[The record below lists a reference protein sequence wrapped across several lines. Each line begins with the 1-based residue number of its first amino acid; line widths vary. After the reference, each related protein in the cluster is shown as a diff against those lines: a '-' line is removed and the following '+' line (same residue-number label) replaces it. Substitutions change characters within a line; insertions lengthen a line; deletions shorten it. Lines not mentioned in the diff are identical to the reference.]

1 MLVGKAIKITI
12 SETVIEFQ
20 EKSEEKLIDRI
31 KRIICNILKRGKTEL
46 SHIWQDIKKLAVDNA
61 ISEII
66 NLILN
71 YFVSTVKNVFK
82 LIRCLFGSIVSAF
95 KIILDSTRPWE
106 ERLFEALKIISAGLA
121 MATGTML
128 NELIA
133 KAIATNLPFLA
144 GFAGDIAAVVSGLI
158 SSILSALV
166 LMSFDRYKVSL
177 QIKDEER
184 KMQLLNMQLVS
195 SNVAHTQLS
204 AARASAIVAQTTELV
219 RQELLSIVE
228 NNREIDAYTNMIR
241 ESINRQKEIH
251 NEINNLQQ
259 EYEDVQNKLTQVRE
273 DYNQNIDKLLD
284 NLPTIEND

>member
-1 MLVGKAIKITI
+1 M
-12 SETVIEFQ
+12 
-20 EKSEEKLIDRI
+20 
-31 KRIICNILKRGKTEL
+31 

-106 ERLFEALKIISAGLA
+106 ERLFEALKIISAGIA
-121 MATGTML
+121 MATGAML

-133 KAIATNLPFLA
+133 KAIATNIPFLA

-195 SNVAHTQLS
+195 SSVAHTQLS
-204 AARASAIVAQTTELV
+204 AARASAIAAQTTELV
-219 RQELLSIVE
+219 KQELLSIVE
-228 NNREIDAYTNMIR
+228 NNREIEAYTNMIR
-241 ESINRQKEIH
+241 DSINRQKEI
-251 NEINNLQQ
+251 NIEIKKLQDKSEKAQ
-259 EYEDVQNKLTQVRE
+259 L
-273 DYNQNIDKLLD
+273 DYNQERKDCNQKIDKKLN
-284 NLPTIEND
+284 NLPTIDND